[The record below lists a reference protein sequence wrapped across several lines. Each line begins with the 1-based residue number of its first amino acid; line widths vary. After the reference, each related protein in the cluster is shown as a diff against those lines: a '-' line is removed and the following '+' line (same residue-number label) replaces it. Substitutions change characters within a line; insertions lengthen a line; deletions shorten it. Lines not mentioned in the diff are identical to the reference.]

1 MFRAL
6 MCEKKTNFKSL
17 VTTKTTYKNPEIMR
31 NGNLL
36 MKSLVLVAAP
46 STIPPINQTLYLPKS
61 PL

>member
-1 MFRAL
+1 